1 MDNTNPENSRPDPEE
16 LKELLQDDQDTLN
29 IPSEPKESA
38 DKINER
44 GLDFLYDIPLQVSVE
59 VGRSKI
65 LLRDLLK
72 MGEGYVIELDKLAG
86 EPLDLYVNSRLIARG
101 EAVMVGDKFGIRL
114 TDVVSTADRIENLG

>member
-1 MDNTNPENSRPDPEE
+1 MDTTNSRPDPEE
-16 LKELLQDDQDTLN
+16 IKELLQD
-29 IPSEPKESA
+29 SPKAGATTPTTSTEREG
-38 DKINER
+38 ER

-86 EPLDLYVNSRLIARG
+86 EPLDLYVNSKLIARG